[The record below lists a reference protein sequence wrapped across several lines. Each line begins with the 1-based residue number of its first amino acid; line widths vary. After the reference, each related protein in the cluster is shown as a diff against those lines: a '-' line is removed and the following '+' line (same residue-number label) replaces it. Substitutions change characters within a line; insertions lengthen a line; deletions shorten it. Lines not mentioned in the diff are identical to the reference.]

1 MGLFGDL
8 AMLAFLVWIF
18 KLVYDYNKRESEKAA
33 IEAQKEV
40 QVANAHL
47 RTYKVTVET
56 AWARTRD
63 YLSERSPW
71 NLVRWRV
78 LTTDTQQMRV
88 VAVAT
93 ELMQMPVPEE
103 MKNVI
108 SQQTGGRLSA
118 GQLILEIQMEIK
130 FIPVDGGCQ
139 MAFSWEPR
147 RQNKDWGHFVTD
159 YEFNSFFEA
168 VVNGVYSCLDQ
179 LLGQAALPIY
189 VKKKGELTG
198 FEQAY
203 VIAETGEASS
213 TPEAKPI
220 DKDEAIRR
228 KRLDT

>member
-1 MGLFGDL
+1 MEFILT
-8 AMLAFLVWIF
+8 LAFIGFLIYKGVEYV
-18 KLVYDYNKRESEKAA
+18 KAENKKAE

-47 RTYKVTVET
+47 RTYKVPVET
-56 AWARTRD
+56 AWTQTRD

-88 VAVAT
+88 VAVAS
-93 ELMQMPVPEE
+93 ELMQMPVPED
-103 MKNVI
+103 MRNLI
-108 SQQTGGRLSA
+108 MQQTGGRQAA

-130 FIPVDGGCQ
+130 FIAVDGGCQ

-159 YEFNSFFEA
+159 YEFNTFFEA

-198 FEQAY
+198 FEHAY
-203 VIAETGEASS
+203 VIAEVGGSSS

-220 DKDEAIRR
+220 DQDEAIRR